1 MPSPIATV
9 AVNLAVEIAKQIIK
23 ALLTPAERTKAWDAT
38 AERLAFD
45 AAGQRKLEAR
55 RARK

>member
-23 ALLTPAERTKAWDAT
+23 ALLTPAERVKAWDAA